1 MVLELETLGYQL
13 VQSAGASMDVE
24 ESIAGRAME
33 VVVVLGGH
41 ACQFIPIA
49 AAGNR
54 YDCDL
59 IRILKLS
66 NHAVDRSKAERIKV
80 F

>member
-49 AAGNR
+49 SAG
-54 YDCDL
+54 DAHDGDHS
-59 IRILKLS
+59 IFLKS
-66 NHAVDRSKAERIKV
+66 ADGSVDRAKSQ
-80 F
+80 